1 MIPIIK
7 LKKIVLTEKFKKK
20 FNLTNEEFLEIKDM
34 TKSCKLED
42 PIMTE
47 QEFYDNLER
56 DKYIEQLKLS
66 RKQHYSLY
74 NLVEIFWEDLVY
86 QMSWEDVRGKIRA
99 SRDGDLTLAQVEDA
113 KMKPIEE
120 ILDSYDIRH
129 WKRSCICPFCWKS
142 NVTKFSFKDNLFKC
156 FGGCSKWWDSIKFI
170 AYFLDK
176 DCKKDFKEIVQL
188 LNRIT

>member
-99 SRDGDLTLAQVEDA
+99 R
-113 KMKPIEE
+113 
-120 ILDSYDIRH
+120 
-129 WKRSCICPFCWKS
+129 
-142 NVTKFSFKDNLFKC
+142 
-156 FGGCSKWWDSIKFI
+156 
-170 AYFLDK
+170 
-176 DCKKDFKEIVQL
+176 
-188 LNRIT
+188 